1 MQLYSL
7 LYVSRS
13 LIAADSEEM
22 SAIAR
27 SSQRNNQ
34 TRGLTG
40 FLYYD
45 NAAFLQ
51 VLEGLEPDVRALFD
65 VIAADRRHDSV
76 RMLGFQPVSNR
87 AFGGWSMGLYDGSK
101 DGGLLAER
109 FGPDLLSSARGIDV
123 PEVMRFLR
131 DLSLG
136 RDDIYALPS
145 AAAG

>member
-13 LIAADSEEM
+13 LVEADSIDM
-22 SAIAR
+22 SEIAWKSQSNNAI
-27 SSQRNNQ
+27 
-34 TRGLTG
+34 RGVTG
-40 FLYYD
+40 MLYYD

-51 VLEGLEPDVRALFD
+51 VLEGPEAEVRTLFD
-65 VIAADRRHDSV
+65 TIAADPRHDSV
-76 RMLGFQPVSNR
+76 RMMGFQAVDAR
-87 AFGGWSMGLYDGSK
+87 TFGGWSMGLYDGRQE
-101 DGGLLAER
+101 GGLLKER

-136 RDDIYALPS
+136 RD
-145 AAAG
+145 